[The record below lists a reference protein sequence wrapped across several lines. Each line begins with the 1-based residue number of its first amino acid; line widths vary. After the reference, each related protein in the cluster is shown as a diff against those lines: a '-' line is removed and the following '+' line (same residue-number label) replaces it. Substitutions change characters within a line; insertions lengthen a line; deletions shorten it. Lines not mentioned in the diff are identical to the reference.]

1 MVLDMMLEDAI
12 KKSKMWEINN
22 PRVHALLRNLML
34 FVDHSDT
41 ITDTQT
47 QEIFSYLLTL
57 TRSYGAPNFKVPVGG

>member
-1 MVLDMMLEDAI
+1 MMLEDAI

-47 QEIFSYLLTL
+47 QEIFSYLLNL
-57 TRSYGAPNFKVPVGG
+57 TRSYGDTNFKVPVGG

>member
-1 MVLDMMLEDAI
+1 MMLEDAI

-47 QEIFSYLLTL
+47 QEIFSYLLNL
-57 TRSYGAPNFKVPVGG
+57 TRSYDDPNFKVPVGG

>member
-12 KKSKMWEINN
+12 KESKMWEINN
-22 PRVHALLRNLML
+22 PRVHALLRNFML
-34 FVDHSDT
+34 FVDHSDS

-57 TRSYGAPNFKVPVGG
+57 TRAYGDPKFNVPAGG

>member
-1 MVLDMMLEDAI
+1 MMLEDAI

-22 PRVHALLRNLML
+22 PRVLALLRNLML

-57 TRSYGAPNFKVPVGG
+57 TRSYGDPNFKVPVGG